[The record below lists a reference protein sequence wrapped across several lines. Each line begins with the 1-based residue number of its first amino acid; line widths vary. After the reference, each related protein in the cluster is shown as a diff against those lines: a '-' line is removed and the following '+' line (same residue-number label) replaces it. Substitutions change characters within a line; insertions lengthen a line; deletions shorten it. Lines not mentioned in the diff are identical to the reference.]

1 GCFFQAEDGI
11 RRRTV
16 TGVQTCAL
24 PISTLWLL
32 PLLTASAQQPAE
44 SDAGGAVF
52 LLVPVGARAA
62 ALGQAAVADGGSS
75 ESAFWNP
82 AGRSEERRVGKEWK
96 MGGGQSPLR
105 LMC

>member
-1 GCFFQAEDGI
+1 MRQRAFSA
-11 RRRTV
+11 
-16 TGVQTCAL
+16 AL
-24 PISTLWLL
+24 ATLWLL

-82 AGRSEERRVGKEWK
+82 AGLAGLQHSELPIHRANTFPSNNTDPSGHLASRT
-96 MGGGQSPLR
+96 
-105 LMC
+105 